1 MIIGVTGRIAT
12 GKTTLARILE
22 KNGFLRIDADSIY
35 HGLLETSAEMK
46 KELSERFGSHER
58 KSLLSAIQS
67 DTSAISDLNSITH
80 KYVAA
85 EIKRRVLEKDNE
97 NYVLDVPVPVK
108 IGFRDIA
115 EYIIVTTCS
124 RDTQLERVIARD
136 CISVSQAELKIN
148 MQKES
153 GFYNELGDVVINTDG
168 MTMTDLTKTMEEIL
182 DLGP

>member
-22 KNGFLRIDADSIY
+22 KHGFLRIDADYIY

-46 KELSERFGSHER
+46 NELSKRFGSHER
-58 KSLLSAIQS
+58 KSLLAAVQS
-67 DTSAISDLNSITH
+67 DKSALSDLNSITH

-85 EIKRRVLEKDNE
+85 EIKRRVMKNE
-97 NYVLDVPVPVK
+97 DEDYVLDVPVPVK

-115 EYIIVTTCS
+115 ESIIVTTCS
-124 RDTQLERVIARD
+124 KDTQLERIIARD
-136 CISVSQAELKIN
+136 VISVSQAELKIN

-153 GFYNELGDVVINTDG
+153 SFYNELGDVVINTDG
-168 MTMTDLTKTMEEIL
+168 MTMADLTKTMEEIL
-182 DLGP
+182 NFDS